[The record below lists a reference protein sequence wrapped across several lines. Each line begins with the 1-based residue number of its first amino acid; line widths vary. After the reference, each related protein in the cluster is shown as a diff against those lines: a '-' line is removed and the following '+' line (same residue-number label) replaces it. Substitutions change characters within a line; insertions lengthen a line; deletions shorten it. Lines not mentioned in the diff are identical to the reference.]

1 MKTRTI
7 TLLAAVAL
15 MIVCA
20 SQGARADQEMLASAK
35 NLYES
40 ASYEAA
46 LSELS
51 AIQNS
56 ELADTVDT
64 YKALCLLGLGRTRDA
79 EQALELVVIR
89 KPLLVLDDDEYSP
102 RVVALFR
109 DVRKKALPAAAQQL
123 YLNARS
129 DYENKKYDAAAAG
142 FKQTLQVIADIG
154 AEGQTQTLAD
164 LKELS
169 SGFATLAEAKGA
181 TQAAPRA
188 AATPTSA
195 TPTAPAPAVP
205 ASAAPASAAPA
216 PTGLASVAPTTPA
229 PRFAPAFYTLADIDV
244 TPPVV
249 VNQQVPPWTFTPYAP
264 SRVFGGT
271 LELLIDEK
279 GNVETVAL
287 SEPVWPP
294 YDLALLQAAKQ
305 WHYQP
310 AVRQGKPVKFK
321 RILVININPS
331 TQRPR

>member
-7 TLLAAVAL
+7 SLFGAVAL
-15 MIVCA
+15 MLVCA

-51 AIQNS
+51 AIQSN

-89 KPLLVLDDDEYSP
+89 KPLLVLDDAEYSP

-129 DYENKKYDAAAAG
+129 DYENKKYDEAAAG

-154 AEGQTQTLAD
+154 TEGQTQTLAD

-181 TQAAPRA
+181 TQVAPRA
-188 AATPTSA
+188 AAA
-195 TPTAPAPAVP
+195 TPPPTASVPAPSGSVASSPNAPAPAV
-205 ASAAPASAAPA
+205 AP
-216 PTGLASVAPTTPA
+216 SVAPA
-229 PRFAPAFYTLADIDV
+229 PRFSPAFYTLADIDV

-249 VNQQVPPWTFTPYAP
+249 LEQQVPPWTYTPYAP
-264 SRVFGGT
+264 SRVFSGT
-271 LELLIDEK
+271 LELMIDEK
-279 GNVETVAL
+279 GNVEAVSL

-305 WHYQP
+305 WHYKP

-321 RILVININPS
+321 RILVININPT